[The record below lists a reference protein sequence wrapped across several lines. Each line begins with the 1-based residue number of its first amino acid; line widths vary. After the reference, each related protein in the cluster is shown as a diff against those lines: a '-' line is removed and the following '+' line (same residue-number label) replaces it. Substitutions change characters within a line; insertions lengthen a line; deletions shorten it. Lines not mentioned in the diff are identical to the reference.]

1 MSIRFAAEG
10 GGRRQNRDG
19 KEKCLLNLDAVLR
32 HEGEEGDV
40 IVVVGEEGVVG

>member
-19 KEKCLLNLDAVLR
+19 EEKCLLNLDAVPR
-32 HEGEEGDV
+32 HEEGGDV
-40 IVVVGEEGVVG
+40 VDVAG